1 MEGPWF
7 THTKPIKGKCIHSW
21 TCDEEGRLVSL
32 GGKHPVYRPNQV
44 SEQGNRSFT
53 PNLRGTPKPHEL
65 SSSQVSDIDESQRNS
80 ISCSS
85 DSQMALKLELL
96 IRDAKEAFQSVLTRN
111 SDLERE
117 LEGVRDSTSQSY
129 HQLSHSYSTTRAH
142 ETVVQPGAP
151 RLQIPVSRTLREQ
164 NVFDISTP
172 QTNSH
177 SQRSSSRMSDSIS
190 LNGLNKRPV
199 PVDSRKLGTFS
210 GNGGRRRDSSY

>member
-1 MEGPWF
+1 MDGPWF
-7 THTKPIKGKCIHSW
+7 TNTKPVKGRCIHSW
-21 TCDEEGRLVSL
+21 TCDEEGRLLDWEENPAVF
-32 GGKHPVYRPNQV
+32 RPNSV
-44 SEQGNRSFT
+44 REQGHRAFT

-65 SSSQVSDIDESQRNS
+65 SSSQVSDIEESQRNS
-80 ISCSS
+80 FSCSN

-129 HQLSHSYSTTRAH
+129 HQLSHSQSTARTH
-142 ETVVQPGAP
+142 ENVMQPGAP

-172 QTNSH
+172 HTNSH
-177 SQRSSSRMSDSIS
+177 SQRSSSRMSDAIS

-199 PVDSRKLGTFS
+199 PVESRKIGTFS